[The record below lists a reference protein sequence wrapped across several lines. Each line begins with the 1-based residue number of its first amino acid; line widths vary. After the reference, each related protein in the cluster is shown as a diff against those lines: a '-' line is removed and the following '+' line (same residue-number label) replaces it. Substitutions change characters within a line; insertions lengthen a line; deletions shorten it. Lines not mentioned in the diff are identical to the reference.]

1 MGMINL
7 LPPGEQKHLAAAELR
22 RIIFFFGSIV
32 IGLLCIVGGLLV
44 PTYIPLMLTMR
55 DREEML
61 SFEQRA
67 ARELEI
73 SDTAQQVR
81 SISELVGSLKGA
93 FQDDAAASSLI
104 DSLFVAAGSLSL
116 ETIIV
121 RPDGMLNI
129 SGRAATRR
137 DLLDFEKT
145 LRELNLFQD
154 VLFPLTNIVQQR
166 DIHFSVQ
173 ARLKAGLK

>member
-1 MGMINL
+1 M
-7 LPPGEQKHLAAAELR
+7 
-22 RIIFFFGSIV
+22 
-32 IGLLCIVGGLLV
+32 
-44 PTYIPLMLTMR
+44 
-55 DREEML
+55 
-61 SFEQRA
+61 
-67 ARELEI
+67 
-73 SDTAQQVR
+73 R

-137 DLLDFEKT
+137 DLLDFEKR